1 MQRILSPLAGALLAA
16 SAVLPAIAADSAGK
30 PAEMQ
35 SETVATY
42 TIPEANQAVGV
53 DAKYFY
59 AIDNR
64 IIAKYDKATQKLV
77 KTFERPKGGAVKHFD
92 SASVVDGKLYVA
104 HSNYPEWPMTSS
116 LEIFDADTLEHLDSH
131 SFGIQ
136 IGSLTWVDKGPD
148 GAWYAGFANY
158 NRVFGKSPFAYG
170 NKYNT
175 QVVRFDEEWR
185 PVEAWTFPEAIVET
199 FDDMSNSGGSW
210 GPDGNLYIS
219 GHDEPEAY
227 VMQLPEFGSV
237 LEWKATVPLGSRGQG
252 IAWDRST
259 DDTIYAIVRGKG
271 DEANKVTVNRVMLD
285 GREKKAEAGAADAP
299 ATTASTTN

>member
-1 MQRILSPLAGALLAA
+1 MQRIPHLAATALLVAGAIVPALAGE
-16 SAVLPAIAADSAGK
+16 

-53 DAKYFY
+53 DATHFY

-64 IIAKYDKATQKLV
+64 TIAKYDKATQTLV

-92 SASVVDGKLYVA
+92 SASVVDGKIYVA

-116 LEIFDADTLEHLDSH
+116 LEIFDAETLDHVESH

-136 IGSLTWVDKGPD
+136 LGSFTWVDKGPD
-148 GAWYAGFANY
+148 GAWYGAFANY
-158 NRVFGKSPFAYG
+158 NRVFGKSPLAYG

-175 QVVRFDEEWR
+175 QVVKFDADWQ
-185 PVEAWTFPEAIVET
+185 PSQAWIFPDAIVDT
-199 FDDMSNSGGSW
+199 FDDMSNSGGSF

-227 VMQLPEFGSV
+227 VMALPEFGSV
-237 LEWKATVPLGSRGQG
+237 LEWKATVPLANRGQG

-259 DDTIYAIVRGKG
+259 GDTIYAIIRGKG
-271 DEANKVTVNRVMLD
+271 EEENKVTVNRVMF
-285 GREKKAEAGAADAP
+285 EQPAKEAGASSSDEAAETAP
-299 ATTASTTN
+299 AK